1 MGLFGIRHKRSTY
14 AKLKQFRHLFA
25 RKGDFICS
33 YHGPIRSPAECV
45 TQPSMY
51 LFSDPM
57 DQQHRYIDSWTPDAG
72 VTSYGGFV
80 NESFNDDEINC
91 TIKWPPGCPT
101 AGIYAKRD
109 ILLNAELLTGYG
121 KPQWVYTIN
130 FFSHLLSERT
140 IQEATARYSIT
151 DADQLDPH
159 LSSFITANSPLHAL
173 PAVHPYDL
181 PQPS

>member
-1 MGLFGIRHKRSTY
+1 
-14 AKLKQFRHLFA
+14 
-25 RKGDFICS
+25 
-33 YHGPIRSPAECV
+33 
-45 TQPSMY
+45 
-51 LFSDPM
+51 M

-91 TIKWPPGCPT
+91 TIKWPPGRPT

-121 KPQWVYTIN
+121 KPQWVYAIH
-130 FFSHLLSERT
+130 FFSHLLSART
-140 IQEATARYSIT
+140 IEEATARYNIT

-159 LSSFITANSPLHAL
+159 LSSFITANSPLQPTQA
-173 PAVHPYDL
+173 AHPCGL
-181 PQPS
+181 PQPPSPNTSTISAPDPTTQPAVQHAN